1 MAPDAPES
9 FRIPKFQTATWDQMC
24 SGPLGHCEALVTN
37 IAKRR
42 HLLQSV
48 TALSPWTAKIEATD
62 EVHWPSRV
70 LRWGT
75 ETSTTMAKNSTS
87 TSTRSRTRPSGS
99 FIWFHIII
107 HVFAPTLVDFGW
119 PFFWQDM
126 KHVPTLNSEQLY
138 FAAKDLSYCPVLRTL
153 PPSKSAEPKY
163 TMMTPNPMSGA
174 WGILTLTHHA
184 PGCKGIA
191 NSTFPNHWEAR
202 RTAVHGN
209 SSVPTLAYRSR
220 LRNCQG

>member
-62 EVHWPSRV
+62 EVQDWPSRV
-70 LRWGT
+70 SLRWGT

-99 FIWFHIII
+99 FIFHIFI
-107 HVFAPTLVDFGW
+107 HVFAPTLVDLGW
-119 PFFWQDM
+119 PFSGKTWSMCWPWPVSNCILLQTTC
-126 KHVPTLNSEQLY
+126 HSAPCPAPCHQANPQN
-138 FAAKDLSYCPVLRTL
+138 LSIQWWPQTPCLAHEASS
-153 PPSKSAEPKY
+153 PSHI
-163 TMMTPNPMSGA
+163 MH
-174 WGILTLTHHA
+174 LD
-184 PGCKGIA
+184 
-191 NSTFPNHWEAR
+191 AR
-202 RTAVHGN
+202 E
-209 SSVPTLAYRSR
+209 
-220 LRNCQG
+220 

>member
-119 PFFWQDM
+119 PFSGKTWSMSRPWTVSNCILLQ
-126 KHVPTLNSEQLY
+126 KTCHTAPCSAPCHQANPQN
-138 FAAKDLSYCPVLRTL
+138 LSIQWWPQTPCLAHEASS
-153 PPSKSAEPKY
+153 PSHI
-163 TMMTPNPMSGA
+163 MH
-174 WGILTLTHHA
+174 LD
-184 PGCKGIA
+184 
-191 NSTFPNHWEAR
+191 AR
-202 RTAVHGN
+202 E
-209 SSVPTLAYRSR
+209 
-220 LRNCQG
+220 